1 MVSTDRFVRKGVKA
15 CVDSGCPTRRES
27 EAILFRTP
35 MSRSKIFLTGLIFL
49 ALIGSTWA
57 GEVRVAVAANF
68 EPPMKPLVELFEK
81 ETGHKAILLAGATA
95 RLYAQIHSGA
105 PFDVLLAADTDTP
118 ALLERENAAVP
129 GTRFTYAR
137 GRLILWSA
145 DAKMIDAQGKVLK
158 IGDFENLAIAAPKLA
173 PYGVAAIETINYLGL
188 MKKLRGKLVT
198 TENVGQTYSDLASEK
213 ADLGFVALS
222 HMVYED
228 GKLSEGSGWIVP
240 QRMHRPLLQDAVML
254 VRAKNNP
261 AARALLA
268 FLKTDQAKNVM
279 RSFGYEFE

>member
-1 MVSTDRFVRKGVKA
+1 
-15 CVDSGCPTRRES
+15 
-27 EAILFRTP
+27 
-35 MSRSKIFLTGLIFL
+35 MSRPKIIITGLISL
-49 ALIGSTWA
+49 ALICTTWA
-57 GEVRVAVAANF
+57 EEVRVAVAANF
-68 EPPMKPLVELFEK
+68 EPPMTPLIELFEK
-81 ETGHKAILLAGATA
+81 ETGHKALLLFGSTA
-95 RLYAQIHSGA
+95 KLYTQVHSGA

-118 ALLERENAAVP
+118 ARLERENAAVP

-145 DAKMIDAQGKVLK
+145 DVGMVDAQGRVLK
-158 IGDFENLAIAAPKLA
+158 IGDFERLAIAAPKLA
-173 PYGVAAIETINYLGL
+173 PYGMAAIETINYLGL
-188 MKKLRGKLVT
+188 MKKLRPKLVMS
-198 TENVGQTYSDLASEK
+198 ESVGQTYSELASEN

-240 QRMHRPLLQDAVML
+240 QRMHRPMLQDAVML

-268 FLKTDQAKNVM
+268 FLKTDQAKTVM
-279 RSFGYEFE
+279 RSFGYEID

>member
-1 MVSTDRFVRKGVKA
+1 M
-15 CVDSGCPTRRES
+15 
-27 EAILFRTP
+27 TP
-35 MSRSKIFLTGLIFL
+35 LI
-49 ALIGSTWA
+49 
-57 GEVRVAVAANF
+57 
-68 EPPMKPLVELFEK
+68 ELFEK
-81 ETGHKAILLAGATA
+81 ETGHKALLLFGSTA
-95 RLYAQIHSGA
+95 KLYTQVHSGA

-118 ALLERENAAVP
+118 ARLERENAAVP

-145 DAKMIDAQGKVLK
+145 DVGMVDAQGRVLK
-158 IGDFENLAIAAPKLA
+158 IGDFERLAIAAPKLA
-173 PYGVAAIETINYLGL
+173 RYGMAAIETINYLGL
-188 MKKLRGKLVT
+188 MKKLRPKLVMS
-198 TENVGQTYSDLASEK
+198 ESVGQTYSELASEN

-268 FLKTDQAKNVM
+268 FLKTDQAKTVM
-279 RSFGYEFE
+279 RSFGYEID

>member
-1 MVSTDRFVRKGVKA
+1 
-15 CVDSGCPTRRES
+15 
-27 EAILFRTP
+27 
-35 MSRSKIFLTGLIFL
+35 MSRPKIIITGLISL
-49 ALIGSTWA
+49 ALICTTWA
-57 GEVRVAVAANF
+57 EEVRVAVAANF
-68 EPPMKPLVELFEK
+68 EPPMTPLIELFEK
-81 ETGHKAILLAGATA
+81 ETGHKALLLFGSTA
-95 RLYAQIHSGA
+95 KLYTQVHSGA

-118 ALLERENAAVP
+118 ARLERENAAVP

-145 DAKMIDAQGKVLK
+145 DVGMVDAQGRVLK
-158 IGDFENLAIAAPKLA
+158 IGDFERLAIAAPKLA
-173 PYGVAAIETINYLGL
+173 PYGMAAIETINYLGL
-188 MKKLRGKLVT
+188 MKKLRPKLVMS
-198 TENVGQTYSDLASEK
+198 ESVGQTYSELASEN

-268 FLKTDQAKNVM
+268 FLKTDQAKTVM
-279 RSFGYEFE
+279 RSFGYEID

>member
-1 MVSTDRFVRKGVKA
+1 
-15 CVDSGCPTRRES
+15 
-27 EAILFRTP
+27 
-35 MSRSKIFLTGLIFL
+35 MSRPKIIITGLISL
-49 ALIGSTWA
+49 VLICTTWA
-57 GEVRVAVAANF
+57 EEVRVAVAANF
-68 EPPMKPLVELFEK
+68 EPPMTPLIELFEK
-81 ETGHKAILLAGATA
+81 ETGHKALLLFGSTA
-95 RLYAQIHSGA
+95 KLYTQVHSGA

-118 ALLERENAAVP
+118 ARLERENAAVP

-137 GRLILWSA
+137 GRLVLWSA
-145 DAKMIDAQGKVLK
+145 DVGMVDAQGRVLK
-158 IGDFENLAIAAPKLA
+158 IGDFERLAIAAPKLA
-173 PYGVAAIETINYLGL
+173 PYGMAAIETINYLGL
-188 MKKLRGKLVT
+188 MKKLRPKLVMS
-198 TENVGQTYSDLASEK
+198 ESVGQTYSELASEN

-268 FLKTDQAKNVM
+268 FLKTDQAKTVM
-279 RSFGYEFE
+279 RSFGYEID

>member
-1 MVSTDRFVRKGVKA
+1 M
-15 CVDSGCPTRRES
+15 
-27 EAILFRTP
+27 TP
-35 MSRSKIFLTGLIFL
+35 LI
-49 ALIGSTWA
+49 
-57 GEVRVAVAANF
+57 
-68 EPPMKPLVELFEK
+68 ELFEK
-81 ETGHKAILLAGATA
+81 ETGHKALLLFGSTA
-95 RLYAQIHSGA
+95 KLYTQVHSGA

-118 ALLERENAAVP
+118 ARLERENAAVP

-145 DAKMIDAQGKVLK
+145 DVGMVDAQGRVLK
-158 IGDFENLAIAAPKLA
+158 IGDFERLAIAAPKLA
-173 PYGVAAIETINYLGL
+173 PYGMAAIETINYLGL
-188 MKKLRGKLVT
+188 MKKLRPKLVMS
-198 TENVGQTYSDLASEK
+198 ESVGQTYSELASEN

-240 QRMHRPLLQDAVML
+240 QRMHRPMLQDAVML

-268 FLKTDQAKNVM
+268 FLKTDQAKTVM
-279 RSFGYEFE
+279 RSFGYEID